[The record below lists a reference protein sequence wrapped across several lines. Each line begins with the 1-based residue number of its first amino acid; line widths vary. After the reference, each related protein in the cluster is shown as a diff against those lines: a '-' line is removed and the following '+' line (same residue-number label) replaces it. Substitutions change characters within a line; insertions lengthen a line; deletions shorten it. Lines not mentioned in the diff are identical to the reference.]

1 MGHPKH
7 GREIINTLLPET
19 FVHLLVHFVQR
30 DGGQVHGIQVMADG
44 AFEERTAFADH
55 FFAGYPIGKAFVTRD
70 ENLATTIFA
79 VLVFGNDE
87 QVIGVQYALMVHDAS
102 HEGNSSKRH
111 REGSFGS
118 PLYNQLQA
126 SKRRLQPTP
135 PVGFLTLACFS
146 GSTASVDT
154 ASMTDSTAIS
164 PLSSEIPMDLTRAR
178 FSTGSSTSI
187 TSEIVLS
194 LLVTVRALSA
204 LTLVTCI
211 DTTLFSS

>member
-1 MGHPKH
+1 TPQGVVRSGTYGSGNVSDLKLVVGSNLPSPVMGHPKH

-87 QVIGVQYALMVHDAS
+87 QVIGVQYA
-102 HEGNSSKRH
+102 
-111 REGSFGS
+111 
-118 PLYNQLQA
+118 
-126 SKRRLQPTP
+126 
-135 PVGFLTLACFS
+135 
-146 GSTASVDT
+146 
-154 ASMTDSTAIS
+154 
-164 PLSSEIPMDLTRAR
+164 
-178 FSTGSSTSI
+178 
-187 TSEIVLS
+187 
-194 LLVTVRALSA
+194 
-204 LTLVTCI
+204 
-211 DTTLFSS
+211 